1 MALTAPILRAAGKGS
16 KGSKG
21 SKGWMIPVILVGNGY
36 TLMLRFSGYQIVE
49 LSME

>member
-1 MALTAPILRAAGKGS
+1 MALTEPILRAAG